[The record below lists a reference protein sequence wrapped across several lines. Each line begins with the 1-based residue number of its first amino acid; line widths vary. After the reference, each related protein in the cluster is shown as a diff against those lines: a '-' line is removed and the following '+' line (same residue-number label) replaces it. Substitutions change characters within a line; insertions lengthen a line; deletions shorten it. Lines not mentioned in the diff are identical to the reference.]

1 MFKKLFDALR
11 LNPTE
16 SDSDVDLQTAVCAL
30 LVEAASADE
39 TYTDKEK
46 ILIDQAMA
54 ARFSLSTDD
63 ARTTRLRAETLQRE
77 ASDVHRFTKIAKAMD
92 HAGKAELIA
101 VIWRIILSDGE
112 KTPYEDAMVRQICGL
127 IYFEDLESGAIRRR
141 IEAETAARS

>member
-1 MFKKLFDALR
+1 MFKKLFEALR
-11 LNPTE
+11 AKPAG

-46 ILIDQAMA
+46 ALIEQAMA
-54 ARFSLSTDD
+54 ARFSLSTGD
-63 ARTTRLRAETLQRE
+63 ARAVRQRAETLQRE
-77 ASDVHRFTKIAKAMD
+77 ASDVHRFTKIAKTMD

-112 KTPYEDAMVRQICGL
+112 KTPYEDAMVRQLCGL
-127 IYFEDLESGAIRRR
+127 IYFDDAESGAIRQR
-141 IEAETAARS
+141 IEAETAASS